1 MSRLID
7 ADEFMARCYQ
17 ELKECEGEDFK
28 EGIRWM
34 MVDVVELPTID
45 AVPVVRC
52 KDCKHRK
59 NGGLH
64 RSEKDGWTV
73 VYDVPCNLGDD
84 GFCSRGEK
92 VTE

>member
-1 MSRLID
+1 
-7 ADEFMARCYQ
+7 MA
-17 ELKECEGEDFK
+17 EW
-28 EGIRWM
+28 I
-34 MVDVVELPTID
+34 VEIGDGNPHIKKMIPL
-45 AVPVVRC
+45 VRC